1 MARDRR
7 TRQAPAKLDS
17 AVLHAIEAAAER
29 AAKRN
34 ANRIMRLLT
43 EKLAAIGI
51 NAATE
56 EAQIE
61 NQKDAA
67 WTRKMRVSLE
77 ARVSKLGY
85 LVVAAILSLTVTVVG
100 FLLNYF
106 WKH

>member
-1 MARDRR
+1 M
-7 TRQAPAKLDS
+7 K
-17 AVLHAIEAAAER
+17 
-29 AAKRN
+29 
-34 ANRIMRLLT
+34 LLT

-77 ARVSKLGY
+77 TRASKLGY
-85 LVVAAILSLTVTVVG
+85 LVVAAISCPSPSRLSA
-100 FLLNYF
+100 FC
-106 WKH
+106 